1 MRVHEIAKEVNVPS
15 KDLVEKLQAKGID
28 VKNHMSTL
36 SEKDV
41 NIIRETFS
49 GKPVAEKPAAKAP
62 ETENKAEGKA
72 EVKEIARDVRP
83 TPPQEADRNR
93 KPAESRPR
101 PEGRTVSF
109 RDEKPAPRPME
120 GRPRPE
126 GQQRPPYQGGQQ
138 TGDRPQRPPYQ
149 GGQQG
154 GDRPQRPPYQGGQQ
168 TGDRPQRPPYQ
179 GGQQGGDRPQRPPYQ
194 GGQQTG
200 DRPQRPP
207 YQGGDRPQRPP
218 YQGGD
223 RPQRPPYQGGQQT
236 GDRPQRPPYQGGDR
250 PQRPPYQGGDR
261 PQRPPYQGGDRPQRP
276 PYQGQGGDRPQ
287 RPPYQGGAGGSKPPY
302 GGQKPGFGTG
312 PKPPFKSDKKP
323 GPGKDF
329 RGAEPAAP
337 EKVEKDTKSNYGNRK
352 RDKLKDTNIIEK
364 REHVSLDKVFRPK
377 KKGGQQAA
385 PRKTQIPAP
394 EVKRHVVIEDELT
407 VQELA
412 SQLGKKSTEII
423 KSLMGLGIMA
433 TINQSLD
440 PDTIQ
445 IIAEEFG
452 ATFEKRET
460 KEERLF
466 AEIEDAAESLMP
478 RPPVV
483 TIMGHVD
490 HGKTSLLDKIRSAN
504 VTASEAGG
512 ITQHIGAYQVTIK
525 KQKITF
531 LDTPGHEAF
540 TQMRARGAQ
549 ITDISI
555 LVVAADD
562 GVMPQ
567 TIEAIHHAK
576 AAKVPI
582 IVAINKIDKPGANP
596 DRIKQEL
603 TEHGL
608 LAEDWGGDVIM
619 VPVSAMT
626 GEGIE
631 NLLEM
636 ILLVAEVAELR
647 SNPDRKAAGVVIESK
662 LDKGRGSV
670 ATLLVQKGTL
680 EIGDFLIAGT
690 TMGKV
695 RAMFDYTGRKLKK
708 ATPSMPVEVL
718 GLSDVPEAGD
728 EFLVAE
734 DEKLAKDVVERKIKD
749 RHLKDLN
756 KGNRVTLDDVFAKI
770 KDGEIK
776 DLNII
781 LKADVQGSIEA
792 IKQSLDKLSNEEVR
806 VNVIHSG
813 VGGIKETD
821 VMLASASNAIIIGF
835 NVRPDVNSRKIAE
848 KEAVDIRSY
857 RIIYDAIEDVKAALS
872 GLLSPEIKEKD
883 LGVAEIRM
891 VIRVPKVGNVA
902 GIYITEGK
910 FTRNARVRV
919 LRDSVVIF
927 DGSIDAL
934 KRFKDDVKEVQ
945 TGYECGVSIKNYN
958 DFREGDILE
967 AYEMQEIKR
976 ELE

>member
-1 MRVHEIAKEVNVPS
+1 MSKLRVHEIAKEINVPS
-15 KDLVEKLQAKGID
+15 KDLVEKLQAKGFD

-36 SEKDV
+36 SEKEV
-41 NIIRETFS
+41 GTIKEIFTEKKETT
-49 GKPVAEKPAAKAP
+49 KVVK
-62 ETENKAEGKA
+62 
-72 EVKEIARDVRP
+72 EVKEVKEATEVKPAQKPEVAKGVTRDFRSADQK
-83 TPPQEADRNR
+83 TQYDKNKRPPQG
-93 KPAESRPR
+93 K
-101 PEGRTVSF
+101 TTSF
-109 RDEKPAPRPME
+109 RDNKTEARPSEGKTTSFRDQQGGGGYKGTKPPYNQNRPPYNKD
-120 GRPRPE
+120 RQQT
-126 GQQRPPYQGGQQ
+126 GQQGQTQQGQTQQPQTGQQGQRPPYVQG
-138 TGDRPQRPPYQ
+138 QRPAY
-149 GGQQG
+149 GQ
-154 GDRPQRPPYQGGQQ
+154 
-168 TGDRPQRPPYQ
+168 
-179 GGQQGGDRPQRPPYQ
+179 
-194 GGQQTG
+194 
-200 DRPQRPP
+200 
-207 YQGGDRPQRPP
+207 
-218 YQGGD
+218 
-223 RPQRPPYQGGQQT
+223 
-236 GDRPQRPPYQGGDR
+236 
-250 PQRPPYQGGDR
+250 
-261 PQRPPYQGGDRPQRP
+261 
-276 PYQGQGGDRPQ
+276 
-287 RPPYQGGAGGSKPPY
+287 
-302 GGQKPGFGTG
+302 GGQKPAYGQGQKPAYGQGGQKPAYGQGQKPAYGQGGQKPAYGQGQKPAYGQGAGRPQTG
-312 PKPPFKSDKKP
+312 GKPPYKQDNKKP
-323 GPGKDF
+323 GATKDF
-329 RGAEPAAP
+329 RAEPVVP
-337 EKVEKDTKSNYGNRK
+337 EKVEKDVKSNYGNRK
-352 RDKLKDTNIIEK
+352 RDKLKDVKNIDKKEK
-364 REHVSLDKVFRPK
+364 ISIDKVFAK
-377 KKGGQQAA
+377 KKGRA
-385 PRKTQIPAP
+385 PYKKEVKVYVPAP

-423 KSLMGLGIMA
+423 KSLMNLGIMA

-440 PDTIQ
+440 EDTIQ

-466 AEIEDAAESLMP
+466 AEIEDSEESLVA

-504 VTASEAGG
+504 VIATEAGG
-512 ITQHIGAYQVTIK
+512 ITQHIGAYQVEIK

-549 ITDISI
+549 ITDVSI

-596 DRIKQEL
+596 ERIKQEL

-608 LAEDWGGDVIM
+608 VAEDWGGDVIM

-626 GEGIE
+626 GEGIDT
-631 NLLEM
+631 LLEM
-636 ILLVAEVAELR
+636 IILVSEVAELK
-647 SNPDRKAAGVVIESK
+647 SNPDRRASGVVIESK

-670 ATLLVQKGTL
+670 ATVLVQKGTL
-680 EIGDFLIAGT
+680 YVGDFLVAGT

-695 RAMFDYTGRKLKK
+695 RAMFDYVGRKLKK
-708 ATPSMPVEVL
+708 AGPSTPVEVL

-734 DEKLAKDVVERKIKD
+734 DEKLAKAVVERKLKD
-749 RHLKDLN
+749 RHIKDIN
-756 KGNRVTLDDVFAKI
+756 KGNKVTLDDVFAKI

-776 DLNII
+776 DLNIV

-792 IKQSLDKLSNEEVR
+792 IKQSLDKLSNDEVR
-806 VNVIHSG
+806 VNVIHTA

-835 NVRPDVNSRKIAE
+835 NVRPDVNSRKAAE
-848 KEAVDIRSY
+848 KESVDIRLY
-857 RIIYDAIEDVKAALS
+857 RIIYDAIEDVKAALT

-883 LGVAEIRM
+883 LGSAEVRM
-891 VIRVPKVGNVA
+891 IIKVPKVGNIA
-902 GIYITEGK
+902 GSYVTEGK

-919 LRDSVVIF
+919 VRDSVVIF
-927 DGSIDAL
+927 DGAIDAL
-934 KRFKDDVKEVQ
+934 RRFKDDVKEVQ
-945 TGYECGVSIKNYN
+945 TGYECGISIKNYN

>member
-1 MRVHEIAKEVNVPS
+1 MSKLRVHEIAKEINVPS
-15 KDLVEKLQAKGID
+15 KDLVEKLQAKGFD

-36 SEKDV
+36 SEKEV
-41 NIIRETFS
+41 GTIKEIFS
-49 GKPVAEKPAAKAP
+49 GKKEEVKKAEVTKEEVKETVKEPAARPEAP
-62 ETENKAEGKA
+62 KGVTRDFRDKRPPQAQGKTTNFRDQSRPAEGK
-72 EVKEIARDVRP
+72 
-83 TPPQEADRNR
+83 T
-93 KPAESRPR
+93 
-101 PEGRTVSF
+101 TSF
-109 RDEKPAPRPME
+109 RDQQPQPQQGQTGQRP
-120 GRPRPE
+120 PYNKE
-126 GQQRPPYQGGQQ
+126 GQQRPPYQGGQ
-138 TGDRPQRPPYQ
+138 RPPYNKDGQQRPPYNKDGQQRPPYQ
-149 GGQQG
+149 GGQ
-154 GDRPQRPPYQGGQQ
+154 RPPYNKDGQQRPPYNKDGQQRPPYQGGQKPPYNKDGQ
-168 TGDRPQRPPYQ
+168 QRPPYNKD
-179 GGQQGGDRPQRPPYQ
+179 GQQRPAYGQAGGRPQ
-194 GGQQTG
+194 TG
-200 DRPQRPP
+200 
-207 YQGGDRPQRPP
+207 
-218 YQGGD
+218 
-223 RPQRPPYQGGQQT
+223 
-236 GDRPQRPPYQGGDR
+236 
-250 PQRPPYQGGDR
+250 
-261 PQRPPYQGGDRPQRP
+261 
-276 PYQGQGGDRPQ
+276 
-287 RPPYQGGAGGSKPPY
+287 A
-302 GGQKPGFGTG
+302 
-312 PKPPFKSDKKP
+312 KPPFRQDKKP
-323 GPGKDF
+323 APAKDF
-329 RGAEPAAP
+329 RAEPAAP
-337 EKVEKDTKSNYGNRK
+337 EKVEKDVKSNYGNRK
-352 RDKLKDTNIIEK
+352 RDKLKDVKSIDKKEK
-364 REHVSLDKVFRPK
+364 ISIDKVFAK
-377 KKGGQQAA
+377 KKGRSPYKQE
-385 PRKTQIPAP
+385 PKVYIPIP
-394 EVKRHVVIEDELT
+394 EVKRHVVIEDDLS

-423 KSLMGLGIMA
+423 KSLMNLGIMA
-433 TINQSLD
+433 TINQTLD
-440 PDTIQ
+440 EDTIQ
-445 IIAEEFG
+445 ILAEEFG
-452 ATFEKRET
+452 ASFEKRET

-466 AEIEDAAESLMP
+466 AEIEDTAESLAP

-504 VTASEAGG
+504 VIATEAGG
-512 ITQHIGAYQVTIK
+512 ITQHIGAYQVEIK

-582 IVAINKIDKPGANP
+582 IVAINKIDKPSANP

-608 LAEDWGGDVIM
+608 VAEDWGGEVIM

-626 GEGIE
+626 GEGID

-636 ILLVAEVAELR
+636 ILLVAEVAELK
-647 SNPDRKAAGVVIESK
+647 SNPDRRASGVVIESK

-670 ATLLVQKGTL
+670 ASLLVQKGTL
-680 EIGDFLIAGT
+680 HVGDFLVAGT

-695 RAMFDYTGRKLKK
+695 RAMFDYVGKKIKK

-728 EFLVAE
+728 EFLVAD
-734 DEKLAKDVVERKIKD
+734 DEKLAKAVVERKLKD
-749 RHLKDLN
+749 RHLKDIN
-756 KGNRVTLDDVFAKI
+756 KGSKVTLDDVFARI

-776 DLNII
+776 DLNIV

-792 IKQSLDKLSNEEVR
+792 IKQSLDKLSNDEVR
-806 VNVIHSG
+806 VNVIHAA

-835 NVRPDVNSRKIAE
+835 NVRPDVNSRKAAE
-848 KEAVDIRSY
+848 KESVDIRLY
-857 RIIYDAIEDVKAALS
+857 RIIYDAIEDIKAALS

-883 LGVAEIRM
+883 LGTAEVRM
-891 VIRVPKVGNVA
+891 IIRVPKVGNIA
-902 GIYITEGK
+902 GSYVTEGK

-919 LRDSVVIF
+919 VRDSVVIF

-934 KRFKDDVKEVQ
+934 RRFKDDVKEVQ
-945 TGYECGVSIKNYN
+945 TGYECGISIKNYN

>member
-1 MRVHEIAKEVNVPS
+1 MSKLRVHEIAKEINVPS
-15 KDLVEKLQAKGID
+15 KDLVEKLQAKGFD

-36 SEKDV
+36 SEKEV
-41 NIIRETFS
+41 GTIKEIFS
-49 GKPVAEKPAAKAP
+49 GKKEEVKKAEVTKEEVKETVKEPAARPEAP
-62 ETENKAEGKA
+62 KGVTRDFRDKRPPQAQGKTTNFRDQSRPAEGK
-72 EVKEIARDVRP
+72 
-83 TPPQEADRNR
+83 T
-93 KPAESRPR
+93 
-101 PEGRTVSF
+101 TSF
-109 RDEKPAPRPME
+109 RDQQPQPQQGQTGQRP
-120 GRPRPE
+120 PYNKE
-126 GQQRPPYQGGQQ
+126 GQQRPPYQGGQ
-138 TGDRPQRPPYQ
+138 RPPYNKDGQQRPPYNKDGQQRPPYQ
-149 GGQQG
+149 GGQKPPYNKDGQQ
-154 GDRPQRPPYQGGQQ
+154 RPPYNKDGQQRPPYQGGQ
-168 TGDRPQRPPYQ
+168 RPPYNKDGQQRPPYNKDGQQRPPYQ
-179 GGQQGGDRPQRPPYQ
+179 GGQKPPYNKDGQQRPPYNKD
-194 GGQQTG
+194 GQQRPAYG
-200 DRPQRPP
+200 QAGGRPQ
-207 YQGGDRPQRPP
+207 
-218 YQGGD
+218 
-223 RPQRPPYQGGQQT
+223 T
-236 GDRPQRPPYQGGDR
+236 G
-250 PQRPPYQGGDR
+250 
-261 PQRPPYQGGDRPQRP
+261 
-276 PYQGQGGDRPQ
+276 
-287 RPPYQGGAGGSKPPY
+287 A
-302 GGQKPGFGTG
+302 
-312 PKPPFKSDKKP
+312 KPPFRQDKKP
-323 GPGKDF
+323 APAKDF
-329 RGAEPAAP
+329 RAEPAAP
-337 EKVEKDTKSNYGNRK
+337 EKVEKDVKSNYGNRK
-352 RDKLKDTNIIEK
+352 RDKLKDVKSIDKKEK
-364 REHVSLDKVFRPK
+364 ISIDKVFAK
-377 KKGGQQAA
+377 KKGRSPYKQE
-385 PRKTQIPAP
+385 PKVYIPIP
-394 EVKRHVVIEDELT
+394 EVKRHVVIEDDLS

-423 KSLMGLGIMA
+423 KSLMNLGIMA
-433 TINQSLD
+433 TINQTLD
-440 PDTIQ
+440 EDTIQ
-445 IIAEEFG
+445 ILAEEFG
-452 ATFEKRET
+452 ASFEKRET

-466 AEIEDAAESLMP
+466 AEIEDTAESLAP

-504 VTASEAGG
+504 VIATEAGG
-512 ITQHIGAYQVTIK
+512 ITQHIGAYQVEIK

-582 IVAINKIDKPGANP
+582 IVAINKIDKPSANP

-608 LAEDWGGDVIM
+608 VAEDWGGEVIM

-626 GEGIE
+626 GEGID

-636 ILLVAEVAELR
+636 ILLVAEVAELK
-647 SNPDRKAAGVVIESK
+647 SNPDRRASGVVIESK

-670 ATLLVQKGTL
+670 ASLLVQKGTL
-680 EIGDFLIAGT
+680 HVGDFLVAGT

-695 RAMFDYTGRKLKK
+695 RAMFDYVGKKIKK

-728 EFLVAE
+728 EFLVAD
-734 DEKLAKDVVERKIKD
+734 DEKLAKAVVERKLKD
-749 RHLKDLN
+749 RHLKDIN
-756 KGNRVTLDDVFAKI
+756 KGSKVTLDDVFARI

-776 DLNII
+776 DLNIV

-792 IKQSLDKLSNEEVR
+792 IKQSLDKLSNDEVR
-806 VNVIHSG
+806 VNVIHAA

-835 NVRPDVNSRKIAE
+835 NVRPDVNSRKAAE
-848 KEAVDIRSY
+848 KESVDIRLY
-857 RIIYDAIEDVKAALS
+857 RIIYDAIEDIKAALS

-883 LGVAEIRM
+883 LGTAEVRM
-891 VIRVPKVGNVA
+891 IIRVPKVGNIA
-902 GIYITEGK
+902 GSYVTEGK

-919 LRDSVVIF
+919 VRDSVVIF

-934 KRFKDDVKEVQ
+934 RRFKDDVKEVQ
-945 TGYECGVSIKNYN
+945 TGYECGISIKNYN

>member
-1 MRVHEIAKEVNVPS
+1 MSKLRVHEIAKEINVPS
-15 KDLVEKLQAKGID
+15 KDLVEKLQAKGFD

-36 SEKDV
+36 SEKEV
-41 NIIRETFS
+41 GTIKEIFSEKKEET
-49 GKPVAEKPAAKAP
+49 KEIKVAK
-62 ETENKAEGKA
+62 
-72 EVKEIARDVRP
+72 EVKETKDVKPVTTSEAPKPVTRDFRSDDKKSQYDKNKR
-83 TPPQEADRNR
+83 PPQGKTTSFRDG
-93 KPAESRPR
+93 KPS
-101 PEGRTVSF
+101 EGRTTSF
-109 RDEKPAPRPME
+109 RDQQPSGGYKGTKPPYNKDGQNRPPYTQNRPTTQGQTGQSRPVTGTGTKPAY
-120 GRPRPE
+120 GTT
-126 GQQRPPYQGGQQ
+126 QRPPYNKDRQTGQQGQSQGGKPTYGQG
-138 TGDRPQRPPYQ
+138 TSRPSYGQGGQRPPYNKDGQ
-149 GGQQG
+149 GG
-154 GDRPQRPPYQGGQQ
+154 QRPPYNKDGQKSSYGQGGQRPQ
-168 TGDRPQRPPYQ
+168 TGGR
-179 GGQQGGDRPQRPPYQ
+179 
-194 GGQQTG
+194 
-200 DRPQRPP
+200 
-207 YQGGDRPQRPP
+207 
-218 YQGGD
+218 
-223 RPQRPPYQGGQQT
+223 
-236 GDRPQRPPYQGGDR
+236 
-250 PQRPPYQGGDR
+250 
-261 PQRPPYQGGDRPQRP
+261 
-276 PYQGQGGDRPQ
+276 
-287 RPPYQGGAGGSKPPY
+287 
-302 GGQKPGFGTG
+302 
-312 PKPPFKSDKKP
+312 PPFKQDKKP
-323 GPGKDF
+323 GPTKDF
-329 RGAEPAAP
+329 RAEPVVA
-337 EKVEKDTKSNYGNRK
+337 EKVEKDVKSNYGNRK
-352 RDKLKDTNIIEK
+352 RDKLKDVKSIDKKEK
-364 REHVSLDKVFRPK
+364 ISIDKVFAK
-377 KKGGQQAA
+377 KKGRPQVKRPQ
-385 PRKTQIPAP
+385 KVHVPAP
-394 EVKRHVVIEDELT
+394 EVKRHVIIEDVLT

-423 KSLMGLGIMA
+423 KSLMNLGIMA
-433 TINQSLD
+433 TINESLD
-440 PDTIQ
+440 EDTIQ

-466 AEIEDAAESLMP
+466 AEIEDSEESLVS

-504 VTASEAGG
+504 VIATEAGG
-512 ITQHIGAYQVTIK
+512 ITQHIGAYQVEIK

-549 ITDISI
+549 VTDISI

-582 IVAINKIDKPGANP
+582 IVAINKIDKPGANTEK
-596 DRIKQEL
+596 IKQEL

-608 LAEDWGGDVIM
+608 VAEDWGGDIIM

-626 GEGIE
+626 GEGIDT
-631 NLLEM
+631 LLEM
-636 ILLVAEVAELR
+636 IVLVSEVAELK
-647 SNPDRKAAGVVIESK
+647 SNPDRRASGVVIESK

-670 ATLLVQKGTL
+670 ATVLVQKGTL
-680 EIGDFLIAGT
+680 YVGDFLVAGT

-695 RAMFDYTGRKLKK
+695 RAMFDYVGRKIKK
-708 ATPSMPVEVL
+708 AGPSTPVEVL

-734 DEKLAKDVVERKIKD
+734 DEKLAKVVVERKLKD
-749 RHLKDLN
+749 RHIKDIN
-756 KGNRVTLDDVFAKI
+756 KGNKVTLDDVFAKI

-776 DLNII
+776 DLNIV

-792 IKQSLDKLSNEEVR
+792 IKQSLDKLSNDEVR
-806 VNVIHSG
+806 VNVIHAA

-835 NVRPDVNSRKIAE
+835 NVRPDVNSRKVAE
-848 KEAVDIRSY
+848 KESVDIRLY
-857 RIIYDAIEDVKAALS
+857 RIIYDAIEDVKAALT
-872 GLLSPEIKEKD
+872 GLLSPEIREKD
-883 LGVAEIRM
+883 LGSAEVRM
-891 VIRVPKVGNVA
+891 IIRVPKVGNIA
-902 GIYITEGK
+902 GSYITEGK

-919 LRDSVVIF
+919 VRDSVVIF

-945 TGYECGVSIKNYN
+945 AGYECGISIKNYN

>member
-1 MRVHEIAKEVNVPS
+1 MSKLRVHEIAKEINVPS
-15 KDLVEKLQAKGID
+15 KDLVEKLQAKGFD

-36 SEKDV
+36 SEKEV
-41 NIIRETFS
+41 GTIKEIFTE
-49 GKPVAEKPAAKAP
+49 KKAEKKAS
-62 ETENKAEGKA
+62 K
-72 EVKEIARDVRP
+72 EVKEVSESKPAPKPEAAKGVTRDFRNADQRSSQYDRNKR
-83 TPPQEADRNR
+83 PPQG
-93 KPAESRPR
+93 K
-101 PEGRTVSF
+101 TTSF
-109 RDEKPAPRPME
+109 RDQQQQQPGGGYKGNKPPYSQNKPPYNKDRQQTSQH
-120 GRPRPE
+120 G
-126 GQQRPPYQGGQQ
+126 GQTGQQTQGQRPPYNKDRQQ
-138 TGDRPQRPPYQ
+138 TGQQGYAQQGQGQRPSYGQ
-149 GGQQG
+149 GQKPAYGQQG
-154 GDRPQRPPYQGGQQ
+154 GQKPAYGQGQRPSYGQGQKPAYGQ
-168 TGDRPQRPPYQ
+168 GQRPAY
-179 GGQQGGDRPQRPPYQ
+179 GQQGGQKPAYGQGAGRPQT
-194 GGQQTG
+194 GG
-200 DRPQRPP
+200 
-207 YQGGDRPQRPP
+207 
-218 YQGGD
+218 
-223 RPQRPPYQGGQQT
+223 
-236 GDRPQRPPYQGGDR
+236 
-250 PQRPPYQGGDR
+250 
-261 PQRPPYQGGDRPQRP
+261 
-276 PYQGQGGDRPQ
+276 
-287 RPPYQGGAGGSKPPY
+287 
-302 GGQKPGFGTG
+302 
-312 PKPPFKSDKKP
+312 KPPFKQDNKKP
-323 GPGKDF
+323 GPAKDF
-329 RGAEPAAP
+329 RAEPAAP
-337 EKVEKDTKSNYGNRK
+337 EKVEKDVKSNYGNRK
-352 RDKLKDTNIIEK
+352 RDKLKDVKSIDKKEK
-364 REHVSLDKVFRPK
+364 ISIDKVFAK
-377 KKGGQQAA
+377 KKGKPQYRQEVK
-385 PRKTQIPAP
+385 PHVPAP

-423 KSLMGLGIMA
+423 KSLMNLGIMA

-440 PDTIQ
+440 EDTIQ

-466 AEIEDAAESLMP
+466 AEIEDAEESLVS

-504 VTASEAGG
+504 VIATEAGG
-512 ITQHIGAYQVTIK
+512 ITQHIGAYQVEIK

-549 ITDISI
+549 ITDVSI

-608 LAEDWGGDVIM
+608 VAEDWGGDVIM

-626 GEGIE
+626 GEGID

-636 ILLVAEVAELR
+636 IILVSEVAELK
-647 SNPDRKAAGVVIESK
+647 SNPDRRASGVVIESK

-670 ATLLVQKGTL
+670 ATVLVQKGTL
-680 EIGDFLIAGT
+680 YVGDFLVAGT

-695 RAMFDYTGRKLKK
+695 RAMFDYVGRKIKK
-708 ATPSMPVEVL
+708 AGPSTPVEVL

-734 DEKLAKDVVERKIKD
+734 DEKLAKAVVERKLKDKHIKD
-749 RHLKDLN
+749 IN
-756 KGNRVTLDDVFAKI
+756 KGNKVTLDDVFAKI

-776 DLNII
+776 DLNIV

-806 VNVIHSG
+806 VNVIHTA

-835 NVRPDVNSRKIAE
+835 NVRPDVNSRKAAE
-848 KEAVDIRSY
+848 KESVDIRLY

-883 LGVAEIRM
+883 LGTAEVRM
-891 VIRVPKVGNVA
+891 IIRVPKVGNIA
-902 GIYITEGK
+902 GSYVTEGK

-919 LRDSVVIF
+919 VRDSVVIF
-927 DGSIDAL
+927 DGAIDAL
-934 KRFKDDVKEVQ
+934 RRFKDDVKEVQ
-945 TGYECGVSIKNYN
+945 TGYECGISIKNYN

>member
-1 MRVHEIAKEVNVPS
+1 MSKLRVHEIAKEINVPS
-15 KDLVEKLQAKGID
+15 KDLVEKLQAKGFD

-36 SEKDV
+36 SGKEVGTIKEIFTEKKV
-41 NIIRETFS
+41 
-49 GKPVAEKPAAKAP
+49 EKKAS
-62 ETENKAEGKA
+62 K
-72 EVKEIARDVRP
+72 EVKEVKEVKETKEVSESKPAPKSEAAKGVTRDFRNADQRSSQYDRNKR
-83 TPPQEADRNR
+83 PPQG
-93 KPAESRPR
+93 K
-101 PEGRTVSF
+101 TTSF
-109 RDEKPAPRPME
+109 RDQQQQQPGGGYKGNKPPYSQNKPPYNKDRQQTSQH
-120 GRPRPE
+120 G
-126 GQQRPPYQGGQQ
+126 GQTGQQTQGQRPPYNKDRQQ
-138 TGDRPQRPPYQ
+138 TGQQGYAQQGQGQRPSYGQ
-149 GGQQG
+149 GQKPAYGQQG
-154 GDRPQRPPYQGGQQ
+154 GQKPAYGQGAGRPQGG
-168 TGDRPQRPPYQ
+168 G
-179 GGQQGGDRPQRPPYQ
+179 
-194 GGQQTG
+194 
-200 DRPQRPP
+200 
-207 YQGGDRPQRPP
+207 
-218 YQGGD
+218 
-223 RPQRPPYQGGQQT
+223 
-236 GDRPQRPPYQGGDR
+236 
-250 PQRPPYQGGDR
+250 
-261 PQRPPYQGGDRPQRP
+261 
-276 PYQGQGGDRPQ
+276 
-287 RPPYQGGAGGSKPPY
+287 KPPY
-302 GGQKPGFGTG
+302 KQ
-312 PKPPFKSDKKP
+312 DNKKP
-323 GPGKDF
+323 GPAKDF
-329 RGAEPAAP
+329 RAEPAAP
-337 EKVEKDTKSNYGNRK
+337 EKVEKDVKSNYGNRK
-352 RDKLKDTNIIEK
+352 RDKLKDVKSIDKKEK
-364 REHVSLDKVFRPK
+364 ISIDKVFTK
-377 KKGGQQAA
+377 KKGKPQYRQEVK
-385 PRKTQIPAP
+385 PHVPAP

-423 KSLMGLGIMA
+423 KSLMNLGIMA

-440 PDTIQ
+440 EDTIQ

-452 ATFEKRET
+452 AAFEKRET

-466 AEIEDAAESLMP
+466 AEIEDAEKSLVS

-504 VTASEAGG
+504 VIATEAGG
-512 ITQHIGAYQVTIK
+512 ITQHIGAYQVEIK

-549 ITDISI
+549 ITDVSI

-608 LAEDWGGDVIM
+608 VAEDWGGDVIM

-626 GEGIE
+626 GEGID

-636 ILLVAEVAELR
+636 IILISEVAELK
-647 SNPDRKAAGVVIESK
+647 SNPDRRASGVVIESK

-670 ATLLVQKGTL
+670 ATVLVQKGTL
-680 EIGDFLIAGT
+680 YVGDFLVAGT

-695 RAMFDYTGRKLKK
+695 RAMFDYVGRKIKK
-708 ATPSMPVEVL
+708 AGPSTPVEVL

-734 DEKLAKDVVERKIKD
+734 DEKLAKAVVERKLKDKHIKD
-749 RHLKDLN
+749 IN
-756 KGNRVTLDDVFAKI
+756 KGNKVTLDDVFAKI

-776 DLNII
+776 DLNIV

-806 VNVIHSG
+806 VNVIHTA

-835 NVRPDVNSRKIAE
+835 NVRPDVNSRKAAE
-848 KEAVDIRSY
+848 KESVDIRLY

-883 LGVAEIRM
+883 LGTAEVRM
-891 VIRVPKVGNVA
+891 IIRVPKVGNIA
-902 GIYITEGK
+902 GSYVTEGK

-919 LRDSVVIF
+919 VRDSVVIF
-927 DGSIDAL
+927 DGAIDAL
-934 KRFKDDVKEVQ
+934 RRFKDDVKEVQ
-945 TGYECGVSIKNYN
+945 TGYECGISIKNYN